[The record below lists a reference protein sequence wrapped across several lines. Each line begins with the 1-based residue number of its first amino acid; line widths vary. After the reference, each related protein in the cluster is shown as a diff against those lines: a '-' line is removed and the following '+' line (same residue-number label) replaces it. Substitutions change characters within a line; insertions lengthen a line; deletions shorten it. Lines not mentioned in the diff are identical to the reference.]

1 MQLLRSTVQLLATAS
16 LLLAAAQIYL
26 TLNKLWKRKHEPA
39 VAESI
44 SIMGEFVGLVPLFFL
59 TLNFML
65 QGQWEGSVDGILWL
79 GAGAVSIAIGTG
91 MWVEGRRGRG
101 FFTLLRE
108 ALALERTEV
117 GDLARRFFRPA
128 GARRILRILGHV
140 ALIDDH
146 FDERERDFI
155 QSFVDAWGIDFSPD
169 SLRELG
175 TGGHVNFRELRGD
188 VEAYLSTSPPPN
200 QVSQLSDVV
209 SALIHVDEEVSE
221 EEALVLGELEGMW
234 NAYLD
239 SEADTPLFGVAV
251 VPQSPLQDR
260 AIAEVIQ
267 NVGKTPV
274 EGGEAYV
281 VGRYHSERYAE
292 LMGRQYRELGFFTT
306 VVRVGVEGD
315 P

>member
-1 MQLLRSTVQLLATAS
+1 MHLLRSTVQFLAAAS
-16 LLLAAAQIYL
+16 LLLAAVQVYL

-44 SIMGEFVGLVPLFFL
+44 SIMGEGVGLIPLFFL

-65 QGQWEGSVDGILWL
+65 QGQWEGTVDGVLWL
-79 GAGAVSIAIGTG
+79 GAGGVSITIGTG

-108 ALALERTEV
+108 ALALEREEV
-117 GDLARRFFRPA
+117 GDLAKRFFRPA
-128 GARRILRILGHV
+128 GARRILRILSHV

-146 FDERERDFI
+146 LDERERDFI
-155 QSFVDAWGIDFSPD
+155 QSFVNAWGIDFSPD
-169 SLRELG
+169 ALQGIGSE
-175 TGGHVNFRELRGD
+175 GHVNYRELRKD
-188 VEAYLSTSPPPN
+188 VEAYLATSPPPN

-209 SALIHVDEEVSE
+209 TALIHVDEEVSE

-239 SEADTPLFGVAV
+239 ADAEVTFYGVAV
-251 VPQSPLQDR
+251 VPQSPGQDR
-260 AIAEVIQ
+260 AISEVIST
-267 NVGKTPV
+267 VGKTPV

-281 VGRYHSERYAE
+281 VGRYHSQRYAE
-292 LMGRQYRELGFFTT
+292 LMGRQYRDLGFFTT
-306 VVRVGVEGD
+306 VVRLN
-315 P
+315 

>member
-1 MQLLRSTVQLLATAS
+1 MQLLRSTVQFLATAS
-16 LLLAAAQIYL
+16 LFLTAAQIYL

-59 TLNFML
+59 TLNFMF
-65 QGQWEGSVDGILWL
+65 QGQWEGTVDGVFWL
-79 GAGAVSIAIGTG
+79 GAGGVSIAIGTG
-91 MWVEGRRGRG
+91 IWVEGKRGKG
-101 FFTLLRE
+101 FFTLLRD
-108 ALALERTEV
+108 ALALEREEV
-117 GDLARRFFRPA
+117 GDLAKRFFRPA

-146 FDERERDFI
+146 LDERERAFI

-169 SLRELG
+169 TLRKSAG
-175 TGGHVNFRELRGD
+175 DGHVNYRDLRAD
-188 VEAYLSTSPPPN
+188 VEAYLATSPPPS

-209 SALIHVDEEVSE
+209 NALIHVDEEVSE
-221 EEALVLGELEGMW
+221 EEALVLGELQGMW

-239 SEADTPLFGVAV
+239 ADAPAFLFGVAV
-251 VPQSPLQDR
+251 VPQSPDQDR
-260 AIAEVIQ
+260 AIAEVIPT
-267 NVGKTPV
+267 VGKRPV

-292 LMGRQYRELGFFTT
+292 LMGSQYRELGFFTT
-306 VVRVGVEGD
+306 VVRLGA
-315 P
+315 